1 MAHYQT
7 GQRKMLLAF
16 LKAHSDQAYTIE
28 ELWEAMKEEASCGQ
42 IPGKSTVYRMMPGL
56 VEEGL
61 VRRFVK
67 GNSRT
72 FVYQMVCGDRCD
84 CHLHLKCSVCGRLY
98 HMGDQETEKLIREV
112 FRKHHFS
119 VDEEKTILFGHCE
132 DCEKEEGN
140 HR

>member
-1 MAHYQT
+1 MSHYQT
-7 GQRKMLLAF
+7 GQRKMLLTF
-16 LKAHSDQAYTIE
+16 LKTHSDQAYTIE
-28 ELWEAMKEEASCGQ
+28 ELWETMKEESSCGQ
-42 IPGKSTVYRMMPGL
+42 IPGKSTIYRMMPGL

-72 FVYQMVCGDRCD
+72 FVYQMVCGDHCD
-84 CHLHLKCSVCGRLY
+84 
-98 HMGDQETEKLIREV
+98 HMGDQETERLIEEV

-119 VDEEKTILFGHCE
+119 VDEEKTVLFGHCE
-132 DCEKEEGN
+132 DCGKEEGN